1 MKFKSRRWFQALV
14 VPLVAL
20 AFHIFFGYR
29 VIGREN
35 IPEGG
40 CVCLSEP
47 CAAVRPAVC
56 GRSHSAA
63 RRSIRLTGRKR
74 EPVPEEDI
82 RVADGGARRL
92 PDLTARAR
100 ISPP

>member
-1 MKFKSRRWFQALV
+1 MKFKYHRWFQALV

-35 IPEGG
+35 IPERLR
-40 CVCLSEP
+40 CLSEP

-56 GRSHSAA
+56 GGRTRRQDAA
-63 RRSIRLTGRKR
+63 APNGEKGA
-74 EPVPEEDI
+74 VPEEDI
-82 RVADGGARRL
+82 RVADRGARRFSDR
-92 PDLTARAR
+92 P
-100 ISPP
+100 